1 MGKVQFLFFTIFLLG
16 LTKLSL
22 WQEEYFQVIIEHRLT
37 CGEKKIWQNIKK
49 SLKLKK
55 NFLFLFM
62 SLLILKFL
70 KMSLFSLQLS
80 LSFY

>member
-37 CGEKKIWQNIKK
+37 CDEKKIWQNIKK

-70 KMSLFSLQLS
+70 KMSLLSLQLS